1 MRAIATD
8 VTYAPMELA
17 AETVMRLSA
26 LATSGPFHE
35 FGTLSEM
42 LTADGNARREG
53 EVLVMD
59 APVGVV
65 GLGAIGSCALWR
77 VAAQETP
84 VLGFE
89 QFYPG
94 HPYGSS
100 HGLTRLYRLAALEG
114 PQYVPLGQLALR
126 LWRQLEAENDAEILA
141 AMGGLNIGSPDSE
154 VIRGTLESVQKFDL
168 PHELLT
174 ADELRTRY
182 PQHAITDAE
191 VAVIDPAAGVL
202 RPERGINAAVQ
213 SAERQNARVV
223 RNVRVTGIEP
233 DADGVTV
240 HTEAR
245 SFRVGELVLATGAWT
260 QKLLPS
266 PEFSHHVKRVVMSW
280 FRPREGDAASFA
292 PDAFPV
298 FVRDVPDTGMGA
310 WGVPAIDGPLV
321 KIGPETYADHE
332 DDPDNIDRAIYAAD
346 TAGVSEYVKRYLPG
360 LDPRPVK
367 VQPCMIAPS
376 QDDHFILGR
385 HESLPHVVLAAGLG
399 GHGFKYATA
408 IGDVASSLA
417 LGAGS
422 PVPIGGF
429 TPDRLTYSVTGRS

>member
-1 MRAIATD
+1 
-8 VTYAPMELA
+8 
-17 AETVMRLSA
+17 
-26 LATSGPFHE
+26 
-35 FGTLSEM
+35 
-42 LTADGNARREG
+42 
-53 EVLVMD
+53 MD

-77 VAAQETP
+77 VAAQDTP

-114 PQYVPLGQLALR
+114 PQYVPLGQLALN
-126 LWRQLEAENDAEILA
+126 LWHQLEAENNATVLTTT
-141 AMGGLNIGSPDSE
+141 GGLNIGSPDSE

-168 PHELLT
+168 PHEVLT
-174 ADELRTRY
+174 AGELRTRF
-182 PQHAITDAE
+182 PQHAVTDAE
-191 VAVIDPAAGVL
+191 VAVIDPSAGVL
-202 RPERGINAAVQ
+202 RPERGINAAIA
-213 SAERQNARVV
+213 SAEKRNARVV

-245 SFRVGELVLATGAWT
+245 SFRVGELVVAAGAWT
-260 QKLLPS
+260 QKLLPA

-280 FRPREGDAASFA
+280 FQPRDNEAATFA
-292 PDAFPV
+292 PEVFPV
-298 FVRDVPDTGMGA
+298 FVRDVPDTDTGA
-310 WGVPAIDGPLV
+310 WGVPAVDGPLV

-332 DDPDNIDRAIYAAD
+332 DDPDNIDRAIYASD
-346 TAGVSEYVKRYLPG
+346 TAGVSEYVRRYLPG
-360 LDPRPVK
+360 LDPQPVK

-385 HESLPHVVLAAGLG
+385 HESLPHVVLAGGLG

-408 IGDVASSLA
+408 IGEVAASLA
-417 LGAGS
+417 TGAGS
-422 PVPIGGF
+422 PVPIGTF
-429 TPDRLTYSVTGRS
+429 TPDRLTYSSPGRS